1 MNFEEN
7 IVVSENPDGVLTHAS
22 QAREFL
28 NKARGYLAA
37 GDLHPASEK
46 GWGAAARMARA
57 VALAQGWPHERHSR
71 FHQVMNQSGQ
81 RTGSDRVRLPH
92 GRAPVLRINFHEL
105 SGGLDAEVIGEDLGN
120 MAELLDVLEPLT
132 NGASG

>member
-1 MNFEEN
+1 MNFEES
-7 IVVSENPDGVLTHAS
+7 IVVSENADGVLGHAP

-37 GDLHPASEK
+37 GDLHQASEQ
-46 GWGAAARMARA
+46 GWGAAAHMAKA
-57 VALAQGWPHERHSR
+57 VAPARGWPHERHSR

-81 RTGSDRVRLPH
+81 RTGSDRVRLLH
-92 GRAPVLRINFHEL
+92 GRAEVLHVNFHEL
-105 SGGLDAEVIGEDLGN
+105 SGGLDAEAIGEDLGN

-132 NGASG
+132 NNASG